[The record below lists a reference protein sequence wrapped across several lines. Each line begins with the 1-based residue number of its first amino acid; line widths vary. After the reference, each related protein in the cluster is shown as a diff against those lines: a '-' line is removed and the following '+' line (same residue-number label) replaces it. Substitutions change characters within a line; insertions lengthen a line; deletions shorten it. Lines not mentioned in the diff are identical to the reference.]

1 MTLQKYE
8 RIYDYIHE
16 YQRLVY
22 DVYSKHAISF
32 LTTYYHIDVQETIW
46 DDQNLMGG
54 SYERI
59 GELSGIMFH
68 KILLLPVFFP
78 DEISTAFDAQEI
90 GYVKEGETSIVIP
103 STYNFIPLPGD
114 KVKFEQSFLRQT
126 NDIYPIYTVGG
137 IEKSTNTDLVFY
149 KLKVKVEQS
158 ITEEQLQRQVSNI
171 YSFFEYSKQIYTLQN
186 AQELANLLQ
195 RNSLL
200 RERIKQSFYDSNSG
214 FYFLA

>member
-1 MTLQKYE
+1 MSLQNYE

-22 DVYSKHAISF
+22 EVYSKHAIAF

-46 DDQNLMGG
+46 DDEELTGG
-54 SYERI
+54 AYERV

-68 KILLLPVFFP
+68 KILLLPVFFSE
-78 DEISTAFDAQEI
+78 EITTVFDGQEI
-90 GYVKEGETSIVIP
+90 GYIKEGETSLVIP

-114 KVKFEQSFLRQT
+114 KVKLEQAFLRQV
-126 NDIYPIYTVGG
+126 NDTYPVYTVTG

-158 ITEEQLQRQVSNI
+158 ITEEQLQDQVSSV
-171 YSFFEYSKQIYTLQN
+171 YSFFEYSKKIHTLDN
-186 AQELANLLQ
+186 AQKMTE
-195 RNSLL
+195 LL
-200 RERIKQSFYDSNSG
+200 RRSADLRGRIKQSFYDTNSG
-214 FYFLA
+214 FYFLN